1 MVMLGGGGAGCC
13 AAGAASGLP
22 SFVTGP
28 GVVGATDSLSVFPDR
43 AFSFRAG
50 GVAAVSGSRPSAFA
64 FSLAAAFSAAW
75 VRTMSGGSRAR
86 EIWPTGEGCTTW
98 LGRSQMEALPSVTP
112 IRAPEKNSTAAANRR
127 RPALDVCESRSL
139 LFNSS
144 VIGQSCTRAARDNLG
159 LRKVSLAPAAQAREV
174 QMTALVLALSRY

>member
-1 MVMLGGGGAGCC
+1 M
-13 AAGAASGLP
+13 GAASGLP

-28 GVVGATDSLSVFPDR
+28 GFVGATDSLLVSVFSDP

-50 GVAAVSGSRPSAFA
+50 GVAAVSGRRPSALA

-75 VRTMSGGSRAR
+75 VRTMSEGSRAR
-86 EIWPTGEGCTTW
+86 EIWPTGEGCATW
-98 LGRSQMEALPSVTP
+98 LGRSQMEALPSVPP

-139 LFNSS
+139 MFDAS

-159 LRKVSLAPAAQAREV
+159 LRKVSPAPAAQAREV
-174 QMTALVLALSRY
+174 QMTALVLALSRH

>member
-1 MVMLGGGGAGCC
+1 MPEVQAVVQRELPRVYLRSSPGQGLSEPLI
-13 AAGAASGLP
+13 AS
-22 SFVTGP
+22 
-28 GVVGATDSLSVFPDR
+28 R
-43 AFSFRAG
+43 C
-50 GVAAVSGSRPSAFA
+50 RPSLTQRFRFA
-64 FSLAAAFSAAW
+64 LKALRQFLVAVPRLSPSLLAAAFSAAW

-86 EIWPTGEGCTTW
+86 EIWPTGEGRATW
-98 LGRSQMEALPSVTP
+98 PGRSQMEALPSVPP

-139 LFNSS
+139 MFGAS